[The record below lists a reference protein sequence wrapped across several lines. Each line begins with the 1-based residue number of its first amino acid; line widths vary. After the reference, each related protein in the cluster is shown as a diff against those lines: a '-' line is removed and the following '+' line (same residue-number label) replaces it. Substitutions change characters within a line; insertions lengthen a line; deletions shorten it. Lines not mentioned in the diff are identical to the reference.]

1 MAKKRSRSKNKKTD
15 EKKLQLSSN
24 AVREIVAI
32 VLVMLTVFIV
42 LAILNFAGV
51 LGQWVLTAAQFIIGL
66 AVYLL
71 PVALLITAYLLFRT
85 TDEVEDTT
93 KNKSKDKEEVEV
105 KRGYK
110 FNNLIGSIAFFVF
123 LSALIAAITM
133 PENVEIS
140 QIGNYGGIV
149 GYGVY
154 SAMAPILNK
163 PVAIFI
169 LVMLLIISIVI
180 AANAG
185 IKDLFR
191 KLFGGK
197 ERDEVDDKDSKFQIN
212 TKLPIK
218 GTIGDEGKNEAK
230 DKPAEPIV
238 YSIDKDWKY
247 PSVDL
252 LQSTSTQ
259 PDPGDAKAN
268 AKIISDT
275 FADFGYEVKMDGVDV
290 GPTVAQYTLKP
301 PTGVNLSKIAA
312 LDRNLALA
320 LEATQVR
327 VEAPIPGKSLVG
339 IEVPNK
345 KGAVVRVKDIFL
357 SKEYEGLKSKLS
369 FALGRDVAG
378 DIVTYDLAKAPHLL
392 VAGATGTGKSVT
404 INAMLLSLLYRN
416 SPSELKLILV
426 DPKHVEMTLYQD
438 IPHLLTPV
446 VTESDKT
453 VSALKW
459 AVAEMERRLKLLA
472 EYGKRD
478 IGEYNSQKDVDRMPY
493 IVIVIDELFDL
504 MMQAGKDVEA
514 LIQRISQMARA
525 VGIHLVLATQRPSV
539 NVITGTIKANVPTR
553 IALTTASQVDSRTII
568 DIGGAEK
575 LLGKG
580 DMLFSSAEFI
590 KPKRVQGVL
599 VSNDEVSAV
608 TQFLRDQRK
617 PEYNEEVLTQ
627 AVNLKGGA
635 AGAGNYD
642 AMDDDLWE
650 QAAEVV
656 IAAHKGSSSLL
667 QRRLGVGYAR
677 AAKLIDILEQKGVV
691 GPANGSKPREILI
704 SSVTE
709 LTAAAG
715 DSEQ

>member
-1 MAKKRSRSKNKKTD
+1 MAKKRSRSKNSKKNN
-15 EKKLQLSSN
+15 ERRLQLSSG
-24 AVREIVAI
+24 AAREIIAI
-32 VLVMLTVFIV
+32 ILVMLAVFLV
-42 LAILNFAGV
+42 LAMLGFAGV
-51 LGQWVLTAAQFIIGL
+51 LGQWILTGSKFIIGQ
-66 AVYLL
+66 AVYVLPIVLL
-71 PVALLITAYLLFRT
+71 LSAYLLFRT
-85 TDEVEDTT
+85 NEEED
-93 KNKSKDKEEVEV
+93 K
-105 KRGYK
+105 GYK
-110 FNNLIGSIAFFVF
+110 FNNLVGSIAFFVF

-140 QIGNYGGIV
+140 EIGNYGGII

-154 SAMAPILNK
+154 AAMAPILNK

-169 LVMLLIISIVI
+169 LCMLLLISIVV
-180 AANAG
+180 AANAS
-185 IKDLFR
+185 LREMFR
-191 KLFGGK
+191 KLFKKGEG
-197 ERDEVDDKDSKFQIN
+197 EESEDKDNKFQIN

-218 GTIGDEGKNEAK
+218 GTIGDENQSDNSEKST
-230 DKPAEPIV
+230 EPIM
-238 YSIDKDWKY
+238 YSVDKDWKY

-252 LQSTSTQ
+252 LEATSTQ

-268 AKIISDT
+268 AKIIADT
-275 FADFGYEVKMDGVDV
+275 FADFGFEVKMDGVDV

-320 LEATQVR
+320 LEAQQVR
-327 VEAPIPGKSLVG
+327 IEAPIPGKSLVG

-345 KGAVVRVKDIFL
+345 KGAIVRVKDIFL
-357 SKEYEGLKSKLS
+357 SKEYESLKSKLS
-369 FALGRDVAG
+369 FALGRDVSG

-426 DPKHVEMTLYQD
+426 DPKHVEMTLYNN

-446 VTESDKT
+446 ITESDKT

-459 AVAEMERRLKLLA
+459 SVTEMERRLKLLA

-478 IGEYNSQKDVDRMPY
+478 IGEYNMQKDVDRMPY

-553 IALTTASQVDSRTII
+553 MALTTASQVDSRTII
-568 DIGGAEK
+568 DVGGAEK
-575 LLGKG
+575 LLGNG
-580 DMLFSSAEFI
+580 DMLFSSSEFI

-599 VSNDEVSAV
+599 VSNEEVSAV
-608 TQFLRDQRK
+608 TKFLREQRQ
-617 PEYNEEVLTQ
+617 PQYNEEVLTQ
-627 AVNLKGGA
+627 TVNLKGGG
-635 AGAGNYD
+635 AGPGNYD

-691 GPANGSKPREILI
+691 GPANGSKPREIL
-704 SSVTE
+704 VDN
-709 LTAAAG
+709 LAALSNSG
-715 DSEQ
+715 SEN

>member
-1 MAKKRSRSKNKKTD
+1 MAKKKRKYTKKKP
-15 EKKLQLSSN
+15 EKQKRLQLSSGAN
-24 AVREIVAI
+24 REIIAI
-32 VLVMLTVFIV
+32 LLIMIAVFIT
-42 LAILNFAGV
+42 LALLGFAGM
-51 LGQWVLTAAQFIIGL
+51 LGQWLLTGTKFVIGQ
-66 AVYLL
+66 AVYVL
-71 PVALLITAYLLFRT
+71 PIALLGSAYLLFRT
-85 TDEVEDTT
+85 
-93 KNKSKDKEEVEV
+93 NEEEN
-105 KRGYK
+105 RGYK
-110 FNNLIGSIAFFVF
+110 FNNFLGTLLFFIF
-123 LSALIAAITM
+123 LSTLIATITT
-133 PENVEIS
+133 PEGVEIS
-140 QIGNYGGIV
+140 QIGTYGGIV
-149 GYGVY
+149 GYALY
-154 SAMAPILNK
+154 SVMSPILNK
-163 PVAIFI
+163 PVSIFI
-169 LVMLLIISIVI
+169 LVMLLLISLVVT
-180 AANAG
+180 ANASLREIFNFLIG
-185 IKDLFR
+185 R
-191 KLFGGK
+191 RGG
-197 ERDEVDDKDSKFQIN
+197 DEELGDEKDSKFHIN

-218 GTIGDEGKNEAK
+218 GTIGAGGGDSDPKSK
-230 DKPAEPIV
+230 RTEPIM

-247 PSVDL
+247 PPIDL
-252 LQSTSTQ
+252 LEATSTQ

-275 FADFGYEVKMDGVDV
+275 FSDFGFEVKMDGVDV

-320 LEATQVR
+320 LEATQIR
-327 VEAPIPGKSLVG
+327 IEAPIPGKSLVG

-345 KGAVVRVKDIFL
+345 KGAIVRVKDIFL
-357 SKEYEGLKSKLS
+357 SKEYDSAKSKLS
-369 FALGRDVAG
+369 FVLGRDVAG
-378 DIVTYDLAKAPHLL
+378 DIVTYDLNKAPHLL
-392 VAGATGTGKSVT
+392 VAGATGTGKSVM
-404 INAMLLSLLYRN
+404 INALLLSLLYRN

-426 DPKHVEMTLYQD
+426 DPKHVEMTLYNG

-446 VTESDKT
+446 ITESDKT

-459 AVAEMERRLKLLA
+459 AVAEMERRLKLLS

-478 IGEYNSQKDVDRMPY
+478 IGEYNTIKDVDRMPY

-504 MMQAGKDVEA
+504 MMQAGKDVES

-553 IALTTASQVDSRTII
+553 IALATASNVDSRTIL

-590 KPKRVQGVL
+590 KPKRIQGVL
-599 VSNDEVSAV
+599 VSNEEVSAV
-608 TQFLRDQRK
+608 TKFLREQRS
-617 PEYNEEVLTQ
+617 PEFNEEVLSQT
-627 AVNLKGGA
+627 VNLKGGSDHQY
-635 AGAGNYD
+635 N

-656 IAAHKGSSSLL
+656 IAANKGSSSLL

-691 GPANGSKPREILI
+691 GPVNGSKPREILV

-709 LTAAAG
+709 LSGGET
-715 DSEQ
+715 EQ